1 MTQLHRSLWFYL
13 SSFIVI
19 YTLVQVAV
27 TVLVFQYGIKE
38 AGNLFIELGLPVVLV
53 SLIFVRNEHKAPTG
67 SVYWGLFVGSLSIS
81 IPISMMVRSYLLSGS
96 EHAGSISPFP
106 SFAGD
111 EMGLFFIIDLVI
123 RALAFGIGYGFF
135 ARLLSDAQNRSQEPK

>member
-1 MTQLHRSLWFYL
+1 MTQLRRSLWFYL

-19 YTLVQVAV
+19 YTMVQVAV
-27 TVLVFQYGIKE
+27 TVLVYHYGIKE

-53 SLIFVRNEHKAPTG
+53 SLIFVRREHKAPTG
-67 SVYWGLFVGSLSIS
+67 SVYWGLFVGSLTVS
-81 IPISMMVRSYLLSGS
+81 IPISMMVRGYLLSGS
-96 EHAGSISPFP
+96 DYAGALSPVP

-111 EMGLFFIIDLVI
+111 EMELFFIIDLVV

-135 ARLLSDAQNRSQEPK
+135 ARLLCDAQNRSKEPK